1 MTPLVQVKAEILA
14 TLHRELR
21 EPSARIAASQITCK
35 KKAEEINSLVGTTRK
50 RLSKSVATLDVAE
63 RPNFAIVLQYC
74 CSVASL
80 EYRHRVWPYEY
91 MTFSRRVGELWEAF
105 CSSAWDFPSRPE
117 VARSEIPA
125 FATVRDGLSNR
136 IRNNIGGHD
145 KRDEI
150 LQDVD
155 TLFEVIDDIHI
166 NMNEDVVFH
175 VGEIPHVID
184 FKSGFGSNEKGNTL
198 RLQTV
203 GRAYRIWNP
212 QTRLLLLVRQEENNN
227 YLNVLRR
234 AGLWEVH
241 TGTKAYEQISALTGA
256 DMQTIR
262 DTVIDWPSDLSPEL
276 YQFLTNT
283 NLTGY
288 LTW

>member
-1 MTPLVQVKAEILA
+1 MTLAEVKAEILE
-14 TLHRELR
+14 TLHRDLR
-21 EPSARIAASQITCK
+21 EPSAIITASQVTREE
-35 KKAEEINSLVGTTRK
+35 KAKAINAIVGATK
-50 RLSKSVATLDVAE
+50 HKLSARVATLDVAE
-63 RPNFAIVLQYC
+63 RPNFALVLQYC

-80 EYRHRVWPYEY
+80 EYRHKVWPYEY
-91 MTFSRRVGELWEAF
+91 MAFSRRVGELWEGF
-105 CSSAWDFPSRPE
+105 CSAAWDFPSRPE
-117 VARSEIPA
+117 VARIDVPA
-125 FATVRDGLSNR
+125 FATVRNALDAR
-136 IRNNIGGHD
+136 IRGNIGEHG

-150 LQDVD
+150 LRDVD
-155 TLFEVIDDIHI
+155 TLFEIIGDI
-166 NMNEDVVFH
+166 NMNEDEVFR

-184 FKSGFGSNEKGNTL
+184 FKSGFGSNEKGNML

-203 GRAYRIWNP
+203 GKAYRIWNH

-256 DMQTIR
+256 DMQTVR

-276 YQFLTNT
+276 YKFLTDAD
-283 NLTGY
+283 LTSY

>member
-1 MTPLVQVKAEILA
+1 MTQLAQVKAEILE
-14 TLHRELR
+14 TLHSELR
-21 EPSARIAASQITCK
+21 APSARIAASHITREE
-35 KKAEEINSLVGTTRK
+35 KAKAINSIVGATRH
-50 RLSKSVATLDVAE
+50 RLSESVATLDVAE

-91 MTFSRRVGELWEAF
+91 MAFSRRVGELWEAF
-105 CSSAWDFPSRPE
+105 CSAAWDFPSRPE
-117 VARSEIPA
+117 VARIEIPA
-125 FATVRDGLSNR
+125 FATVRDALSTR
-136 IRNNIGGHD
+136 IRGNIGEHD

-155 TLFEVIDDIHI
+155 TLFEIIGDI
-166 NMNEDVVFH
+166 NMKEDEVFH
-175 VGEIPHVID
+175 VGEVPHVID
-184 FKSGFGSNEKGNTL
+184 FKSGFGSNEKGNML

-241 TGTKAYEQISALTGA
+241 TGTKAYEQISALTGC
-256 DMQTIR
+256 DMQTVR
-262 DTVIDWPSDLSPEL
+262 DAVIDWPSDLSPEL
-276 YQFLTNT
+276 YGFLTNA
-283 NLTGY
+283 NLTSY
-288 LTW
+288 LIW